1 MIAKVAGELDLQE
14 VLKLCTPR
22 FNTYPYYLCLAFSL
36 YFLYRDKSR
45 FWIITNLYLV
55 LVVLTQIIA
64 RYSARTYHTNIG
76 VYNVYIILEISY
88 ITYAFY
94 VFLSQYIKIKNWL
107 TGIYI
112 GTMITYTTYTYLYSL
127 SVYNAFT
134 ISLASVIFV
143 IYSLMY
149 FYLLLKDENYIDL
162 RNYPAFW
169 WVGGTLIFYFGSTLA
184 NFFDDIAQHIYLGKY
199 NARAIIYI
207 TLNFFLYAFWA
218 YSFVC
223 RARQRKLSH

>member
-1 MIAKVAGELDLQE
+1 MVAKIAGELDLHQ
-14 VLKLCTPR
+14 VLKLCTPK
-22 FNTYPYYLCLAFSL
+22 FNAYPYYLSLAFGL
-36 YFLYRDKSR
+36 YFLYRDKTR
-45 FWIITNLYLV
+45 FWKITNLYLF

-64 RYSARTYHTNIG
+64 RYSAKIYHTNIA
-76 VYNVYIILEISY
+76 VFNVYIIIEISY

-107 TGIYI
+107 IGIYI
-112 GTMITYTTYTYLYSL
+112 GTMITYAVFVYLYDL
-127 SVYNAFT
+127 NVYNTFT

-143 IYSLMY
+143 IYGLMY

-162 RNYPAFW
+162 RNHPAFW

-184 NFFDDIAQHIYLGKY
+184 NFFDDLVQHVYLGKL
-199 NARAIIYI
+199 NARIIIYT

>member
-1 MIAKVAGELDLQE
+1 MIAKIAGELDLQQ
-14 VLKLCTPR
+14 VLKLCTPK
-22 FNTYPYYLCLAFSL
+22 FNTYPYYLSMAFSL
-36 YFLYRDKSR
+36 YFLYRDKTR

-64 RYSARTYHTNIG
+64 RYSAKTYHTNIG
-76 VYNVYIILEISY
+76 VYILLEISY

-107 TGIYI
+107 IGIYI
-112 GTMITYTTYTYLYSL
+112 GTMITYAIFVYLYGL
-127 SVYNAFT
+127 NVYNAFT

-143 IYSLMY
+143 IYGLMY

-162 RNYPAFW
+162 SNHPAFW

-184 NFFDDIAQHIYLGKY
+184 NFFDDIAQRIYLGRY
-199 NARAIIYI
+199 NARTIIYI

>member
-1 MIAKVAGELDLQE
+1 MIAKMTGGLDFHQVLQ
-14 VLKLCTPR
+14 LCIPK
-22 FNTYPYYLCLAFSL
+22 FNAYPYYLSLAFSL
-36 YFLYRDKSR
+36 YFLYRDKTT
-45 FWIITNLYLV
+45 FWKVTNAYLII
-55 LVVLTQIIA
+55 VVLTQIIA
-64 RYSARTYHTNIG
+64 RYSAKTYHTNIG
-76 VYNVYIILEISY
+76 VYNVYIIFEIAY

-107 TGIYI
+107 IGIYI
-112 GTMITYTTYTYLYSL
+112 GTMIIYAAFSYLYGL
-127 SVYNAFT
+127 NVYNAFT
-134 ISLASVIFV
+134 ISIASVIFV
-143 IYSLMY
+143 IYSLMF

-162 RNYPAFW
+162 SNHPAFW

-184 NFFDDIAQHIYLGKY
+184 NFFDDLAQHMYFGKY
-199 NARAIIYI
+199 NVRTVIYI

>member
-1 MIAKVAGELDLQE
+1 MIAKIAGELDLQQ
-14 VLKLCTPR
+14 VLKLCTPK
-22 FNTYPYYLCLAFSL
+22 FNTYPYYLSMAFSL
-36 YFLYRDKSR
+36 YFLYRDKTR

-64 RYSARTYHTNIG
+64 RYSAKTYHTNIG
-76 VYNVYIILEISY
+76 VYNVYILLEISY

-107 TGIYI
+107 IGIYI
-112 GTMITYTTYTYLYSL
+112 GTMITYAIFVYLYGL
-127 SVYNAFT
+127 NVYNAFT

-143 IYSLMY
+143 IYGLMY

-162 RNYPAFW
+162 SNHPAFW

-184 NFFDDIAQHIYLGKY
+184 NFFDDIAQRIYLGRY
-199 NARAIIYI
+199 NARTIIYI